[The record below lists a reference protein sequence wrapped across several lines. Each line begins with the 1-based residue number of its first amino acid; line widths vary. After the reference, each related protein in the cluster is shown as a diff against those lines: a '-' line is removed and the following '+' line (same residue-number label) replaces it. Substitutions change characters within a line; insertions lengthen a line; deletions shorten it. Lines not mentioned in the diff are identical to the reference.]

1 MYKILLGEMFNSRDK
16 VLSLACYVL
25 EDLNSIN
32 CYWYDRTQIKSN
44 KTLIIP
50 SRFMHF
56 IEKPI

>member
-32 CYWYDRTQIKSN
+32 CYWYDHAQIESS
-44 KTLIIP
+44 LIK
-50 SRFMHF
+50 H
-56 IEKPI
+56 